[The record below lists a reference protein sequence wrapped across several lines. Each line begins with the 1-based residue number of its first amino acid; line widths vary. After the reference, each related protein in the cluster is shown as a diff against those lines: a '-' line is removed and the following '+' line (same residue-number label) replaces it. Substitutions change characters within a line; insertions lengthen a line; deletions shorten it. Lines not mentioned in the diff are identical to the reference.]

1 MDYKP
6 IITKKIFASK
16 DDIEFSR
23 LLAFW
28 RFKDKKIVFT
38 NGCFDVLHRGH
49 FEYLMQAASL
59 GDVLVIGLNTDDSVK
74 KLKGSNRP
82 INDEESR
89 AMALACMQF
98 VHAVVLFS
106 EETPTEL
113 IKMVR
118 PDVLVKGGDYKPN
131 EISGSD
137 FVTSYGGRVEIIP
150 FIEGYSSTKIIE
162 QLHNL

>member
-16 DDIEFSR
+16 NDIEFSR

-59 GDVLVIGLNTDDSVK
+59 GDVLVIGLNTDNSVK
-74 KLKGSNRP
+74 KLKGNNRP
-82 INDEESR
+82 INNEESR

-106 EETPTEL
+106 EETPSEL
-113 IKMVR
+113 IKIVR

-131 EISGSD
+131 EIAGSE
-137 FVTSYGGRVEIIP
+137 FVASYGGKVEIIP

-162 QLHNL
+162 QIQHL